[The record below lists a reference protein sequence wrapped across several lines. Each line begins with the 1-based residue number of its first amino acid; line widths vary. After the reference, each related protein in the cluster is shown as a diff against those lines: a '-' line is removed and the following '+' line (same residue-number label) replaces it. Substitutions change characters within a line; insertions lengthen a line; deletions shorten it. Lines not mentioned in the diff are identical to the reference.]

1 MRIFSFPNLSEAYT
15 THRYRADE
23 RGTVIKVIGLDEAG
37 SAVVDYVQAAG
48 GGMIDEFVQVRAR
61 APEPN
66 ATRFT
71 VFDSLREAAQGA
83 HLLILVARPALP
95 FEVESKR
102 RMMAELLS
110 ADRLVIE
117 ILLSGQSAVAPTRR
131 ASGKNA
137 PAQPARAPARHCT
150 ITLPTPTEEYPSTHS
165 MAESTG
171 LALRCIR
178 TLTDLLD
185 SYMVGIDFDD
195 LKVALMDARVC
206 RFAWGRHDGEQ
217 KGRMATY
224 SALAELLPDG
234 SFSAK
239 AVTGLV
245 VLIEGERQS
254 LKMRELKVVIDTL
267 LPALHRDTRIACNMV
282 FREDMPADT
291 LDVNVIVALAE

>member
-1 MRIFSFPNLSEAYT
+1 MCIFSFPNLSEAYT

-37 SAVVDYVQAAG
+37 SAVVDAVQAAG
-48 GGMIDEFVQVRAR
+48 GGMVGEFVHVRAR

-71 VFDSLREAAQGA
+71 VFDSLREAARGA
-83 HLLILVARPALP
+83 HLVILVARPELP
-95 FEVESKR
+95 FEVESRR
-102 RMMAELLS
+102 RMIAELLS

-267 LPALHRDTRIACNMV
+267 LPALNRDTRVAFNMV

>member
-1 MRIFSFPNLSEAYT
+1 MRIFSFPNLSQAYT
-15 THRYRADE
+15 THRYRKDE

-37 SAVVDYVQAAG
+37 SAVVGEVQAAG
-48 GGMIDEFVQVRAR
+48 GGMIDEFVHVRAR

-117 ILLSGQSAVAPTRR
+117 ILLSGQSAVPPTLR
-131 ASGKNA
+131 ASGKGA
-137 PAQPARAPARHCT
+137 PAQPAPARHCT
-150 ITLPTPTEEYPSTHS
+150 ITLPTPTQEYPSTHS
-165 MAESTG
+165 MAESAG

-254 LKMRELKVVIDTL
+254 LKMRDLKVVIDTL

>member
-1 MRIFSFPNLSEAYT
+1 MRIFSFPNLSQAYT

-23 RGTVIKVIGLDEAG
+23 RGTVIKVIGLGEAG
-37 SAVVDYVQAAG
+37 SAVVDEVQAAG
-48 GGMIDEFVQVRAR
+48 AGMIDEFVHVRAR
-61 APEPN
+61 ALEPN

-71 VFDSLREAAQGA
+71 EFDSLREAAQGA
-83 HLLILVARPALP
+83 HLVILVAGPELP

-102 RMMAELLS
+102 RMIAELLS
-110 ADRLVIE
+110 PERLVIE
-117 ILLSGQSAVAPTRR
+117 ILLSGQSAVPPTRR
-131 ASGKNA
+131 ASGKG
-137 PAQPARAPARHCT
+137 ARAQSARVPARHCT
-150 ITLPTPTEEYPSTHS
+150 ITLPAPTQEYPSTNS
-165 MAESTG
+165 MAESAG
-171 LALRCIR
+171 LAIRCIR

-195 LKVALMDARVC
+195 LKFALMGARVG

-217 KGRMATY
+217 KGRMATT

-254 LKMRELKVVIDTL
+254 LKMRDLKVVIDTL

-291 LDVNVIVALAE
+291 LEVNVIVALAE